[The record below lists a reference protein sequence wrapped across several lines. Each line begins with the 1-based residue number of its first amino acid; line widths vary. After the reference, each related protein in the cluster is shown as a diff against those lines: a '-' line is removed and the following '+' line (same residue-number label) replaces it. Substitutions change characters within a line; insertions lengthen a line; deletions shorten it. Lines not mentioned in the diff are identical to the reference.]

1 VNKEKLF
8 EELKVALTRASRTN
22 IGKLVLAGHNEDYE
36 LQIKGNKQPICVSI
50 ADGKMRVFNGP
61 SKKQKEP
68 LSRTRVQ
75 VDERTLRSLLAGE
88 ISPVEAMDSG
98 KLFLRTRLYGGAQIT
113 ILFRAAYDLA
123 REKMLPPPKIRRNA
137 EESGGYQKHG

>member
-1 VNKEKLF
+1 VSEKRLF
-8 EELKVALTRASRTN
+8 DELKDALTRASRTD
-22 IGKLVLAGHNEDYE
+22 IGKVVLAGHNEDYE
-36 LQIKGNKQPICVSI
+36 LQIKGKQQPICVSI
-50 ADGKMRVFNGP
+50 ADGKMRVRKGP
-61 SKKQKEP
+61 SKQNEP

-75 VDERTLRSLLAGE
+75 MDERTLRSLLAGE

-123 REKMLPPPKIRRNA
+123 REKMLPHPKIRRNA
-137 EESGGYQKHG
+137 GETDGYQKHG